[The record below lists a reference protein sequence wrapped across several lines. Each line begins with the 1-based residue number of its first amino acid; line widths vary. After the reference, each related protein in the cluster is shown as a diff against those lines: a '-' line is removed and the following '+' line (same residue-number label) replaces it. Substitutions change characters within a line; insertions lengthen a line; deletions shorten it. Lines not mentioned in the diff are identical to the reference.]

1 MSTTFDPYSQW
12 LGIAEGPRPPDF
24 YSLLGLLPTER
35 DTAAISRA
43 ADMQLARLRQV
54 RPGEWA
60 TVWSRLIDEIA
71 EAKRCLTDPH
81 SRAVYDA
88 AIAARVASL
97 QSSEPFAPAVGNL
110 AMPLPVAAAV
120 PPFVAAG
127 ESPGG
132 QGVRVPFP
140 VGYSQPATTVS
151 ANGTA
156 DPPPLVPVATALPPW
171 PGPGGLAGASMAAT
185 AVADPAIKW
194 PNGQTVANGT
204 TAPTSLPL
212 PQAAADGGGFGLPPF
227 PGAAQPAVVFQQAAS
242 AAAPLGGVMPQS
254 PTPVPNSMP
263 SLPASVGAAN
273 PASSAKQTVSRAA
286 RSSAGLFAVLR
297 WSVVGILLVTLG
309 VLSVML
315 YNKLNDEAAP
325 RDLDG
330 KKTEFARAENGNRRT
345 DNAAKP
351 AEPTETNHRATSKN
365 GSGPVATARGSKSD
379 KSDNGSP
386 AKAVPVSA
394 PSEEPAQPRGT
405 AGGAGPSGLKNS
417 RPDDPPPS
425 AAPGNGGR
433 PTGAPP
439 TGDDPQKRAAFRKAL
454 GEARVAMAERE
465 YADAKKALSVAAS
478 LAQSAD
484 DRKELQRL
492 EQLEAHL
499 DGFWK
504 SIRDV
509 MPKLDG
515 TEMPIGN
522 TFISIVEADDQ
533 HVLVKAAGQMRRYG
547 VGTPDMPIKLIT
559 AIAEQRFK
567 SDPTWNALYGAFHAM
582 DRDGDRAKAR
592 QLWEQAGK
600 LGADVLAELDVP
612 RQSAISPGS
621 SVSNSGS
628 SNDGGTRPSA
638 EKPPVAADFASTIA
652 ELQQQAEAAK
662 ALAQHSEVA
671 RKALAECQRA
681 CAAKRWDEAL
691 KLAQI
696 AQGAAR
702 ESKSPALLRQAYAAV
717 QQIEAVQK
725 DR

>member
-35 DTAAISRA
+35 DSAAIARA
-43 ADMQLARLRQV
+43 ADMQLARLRQI

-60 TVWSRLIDEIA
+60 AVWSRLIDEIT

-81 SRAVYDA
+81 SKAVYDA

-97 QSSEPFAPAVGNL
+97 QPSVPFAQVVGNGTI
-110 AMPLPVAAAV
+110 PVAMAAPV
-120 PPFVAAG
+120 PPLGVAV
-127 ESPGG
+127 ESSGG

-140 VGYSQPATTVS
+140 VGYSQPAAMVS
-151 ANGTA
+151 ANGAA
-156 DPPPLVPVATALPPW
+156 DPPPLPVAAALPAW
-171 PGPGGLAGASMAAT
+171 PGAGIPAASSGP
-185 AVADPAIKW
+185 AVAAGELANNWPAGQSVG
-194 PNGQTVANGT
+194 NGM
-204 TAPTSLPL
+204 TAPVSFPL
-212 PQAAADGGGFGLPPF
+212 PQAVPEAGGSALPPL
-227 PGAAQPAVVFQQAAS
+227 PAAAQAAGVFPQPVPAATA
-242 AAAPLGGVMPQS
+242 LGAGVLQ
-254 PTPVPNSMP
+254 PTPTVSHSMP
-263 SLPASVGAAN
+263 SLPGVASAAGAV
-273 PASSAKQTVSRAA
+273 KQTVARPG
-286 RSSAGLFAVLR
+286 RSSGVLFAVFR
-297 WSVVGILLVTLG
+297 WSVVGVLLATLG

-315 YNKLNDEAAP
+315 YTKLQDEAGYGGP
-325 RDLDG
+325 DL
-330 KKTEFARAENGNRRT
+330 KRTEFARSENGNSSNGNVAKGT
-345 DNAAKP
+345 DPAETNGRAAKKGSTP
-351 AEPTETNHRATSKN
+351 SPTPN
-365 GSGPVATARGSKSD
+365 GSKR
-379 KSDNGSP
+379 DNGLP
-386 AKAVPVSA
+386 AKTEPVSA
-394 PSEEPAQPRGT
+394 PTEEPAKANGT
-405 AGGAGPSGLKNS
+405 AGGAGLSGSKNN
-417 RPDDPPPS
+417 RPDEPPP
-425 AAPGNGGR
+425 APAPGNGGR
-433 PTGAPP
+433 QNGAPP
-439 TGDDPQKRAAFRKAL
+439 AGDDPQKRTAFRKAL
-454 GEARVAMAERE
+454 GEARIAMAERE
-465 YADAKKALSVAAS
+465 YADAKKALATAAS

-522 TFISIVEADDQ
+522 TFISIVEADDH

-567 SDPTWNALYGAFHAM
+567 SDPTWNALYGTFHAM

-600 LGADVLAELDVP
+600 LGADLLAELDVP
-612 RQSAISPGS
+612 RQSAISPGGN
-621 SVSNSGS
+621 VSTGSG
-628 SNDGGTRPSA
+628 GARPNADSPPAAA
-638 EKPPVAADFASTIA
+638 EFASTIA
-652 ELQQQAEAAK
+652 ELKQQAEAAK

-691 KLAQI
+691 MLAQI

-702 ESKSPALLRQAYAAV
+702 ESKSPALLRQAFAAV
-717 QQIEAVQK
+717 QQIEAVRK

>member
-35 DTAAISRA
+35 DSAAIARA

-60 TVWSRLIDEIA
+60 AVWSRLIDEIT

-81 SRAVYDA
+81 SKAVYDA

-97 QSSEPFAPAVGNL
+97 QPSVPLAQAVGNGTI
-110 AMPLPVAAAV
+110 PVAMAATA
-120 PPFVAAG
+120 PPLGVAV
-127 ESPGG
+127 ESSGG
-132 QGVRVPFP
+132 QGMRVPFP

-151 ANGTA
+151 GNGAA
-156 DPPPLVPVATALPPW
+156 DPPPLPVAAALPAW
-171 PGPGGLAGASMAAT
+171 PGAGVAAAPSGPAA
-185 AVADPAIKW
+185 AVADLAINW
-194 PNGQTVANGT
+194 PGRQSVRNGM
-204 TAPTSLPL
+204 TAPVSVPL
-212 PQAAADGGGFGLPPF
+212 PQAVAEVGGSAAPGASQAVSVLPQAIPTAAALGTAIPQPTPPLPSSMPGLPAGINAGNAVNSGNTA
-227 PGAAQPAVVFQQAAS
+227 GA
-242 AAAPLGGVMPQS
+242 GGV
-254 PTPVPNSMP
+254 
-263 SLPASVGAAN
+263 
-273 PASSAKQTVSRAA
+273 AKQAVSRPA
-286 RSSAGLFAVLR
+286 RSSGGLFAVFR
-297 WSVVGILLVTLG
+297 WSVVGVLLATLG

-315 YNKLNDEAAP
+315 YNKLQDEAARGDP
-325 RDLDG
+325 DG
-330 KKTEFARAENGNRRT
+330 KKTEVARSENGNSRY
-345 DNAAKP
+345 DNGTKGG
-351 AEPTETNHRATSKN
+351 EPTETDLRTTNKKGSTPSPLPN
-365 GSGPVATARGSKSD
+365 GSKR
-379 KSDNGSP
+379 DNSPP
-386 AKAVPVSA
+386 AKALPVSA
-394 PSEEPAQPRGT
+394 PTEEPIKPNGA
-405 AGGAGPSGLKNS
+405 AGGASQSGSKNN
-417 RPDDPPPS
+417 RPDDPPP
-425 AAPGNGGR
+425 APTPSDEGR
-433 PTGAPP
+433 QNGAPP
-439 TGDDPQKRAAFRKAL
+439 AGDDPQKRTAFRKAL
-454 GEARVAMAERE
+454 GEARIAMAERE
-465 YADAKKALSVAAS
+465 YADAKKALATAAS

-484 DRKELQRL
+484 DRRELQRL

-504 SIRDV
+504 SIRGV

-522 TFISIVEADDQ
+522 TFISIVEADEH

-567 SDPTWNALYGAFHAM
+567 SDPTWNALYGTFHAM

-600 LGADVLAELDVP
+600 LGADLLAELDVP
-612 RQSAISPGS
+612 RQSAISPGGN
-621 SVSNSGS
+621 VSGGSG
-628 SNDGGTRPSA
+628 GARPNGDS
-638 EKPPVAADFASTIA
+638 PPAAADFASTIA
-652 ELQQQAEAAK
+652 ELKQQAEAAK

-681 CAAKRWDEAL
+681 CAAKRWDDAL
-691 KLAQI
+691 MLAQI

-717 QQIEAVQK
+717 QQIEAVRK